1 MQNSL
6 DNRQAISDALD
17 ESFATIDFSPEISS
31 CSEDESHHNVPK
43 HEIIKTNNNDAIENS
58 VKSLS
63 TEEEFI
69 LPAPEIQTKSAI
81 VEPPP
86 VILSADIQIKTN
98 YEPIIVTSINAEIK
112 SDQTN
117 LQVPNQEE
125 VSKIDIIERV
135 TSVDDSVTPYFPVDN
150 DLGLE
155 FEPKSL
161 NDWSIRTLPDPP
173 SGFKDSI
180 PNSTGTTSEH
190 SENSEN
196 PIMPGPMKFSIDS
209 YQERTLK
216 EEPYNLKL
224 SRAESFRDEPV
235 LARLVPEKPL
245 LSKSESFSLARFTAD
260 STISGNSTFV
270 TKNRKQAKCGFP
282 IGN

>member
-86 VILSADIQIKTN
+86 VILSADLQIKTN
-98 YEPIIVTSINAEIK
+98 YEPIIVTSSNAEIK
-112 SDQTN
+112 SDQDN

-125 VSKIDIIERV
+125 VSKIDFIERV
-135 TSVDDSVTPYFPVDN
+135 TSVDDSVTPYFPDDN

-161 NDWSIRTLPDPP
+161 NDWSMRTLPDPP

-180 PNSTGTTSEH
+180 PNSTGTLSEH
-190 SENSEN
+190 SENSDQ

-260 STISGNSTFV
+260 STISGNS
-270 TKNRKQAKCGFP
+270 
-282 IGN
+282 IL